1 MRVPELCGVNSGG
14 EDIVR
19 GLHGRLVRLHT
30 PAVMGI
36 LNMTADSFHHESR
49 QASVDD
55 ALRTAERMLAEGAS
69 VIDVGGASSRPG
81 SVEIPLEEERKRVI
95 PVVKALHDRFPEAMI
110 SIDTWRAAIA
120 GEAVDAGASMVN
132 DISAALM
139 DPAMLTTVAGLHV
152 PYVLM
157 HMQGTPRK
165 MQHAPFY
172 KDVLAEVVKFLSERL
187 HAARQAG
194 IADVVID
201 PGFGFGKDRDHNYA
215 LLRGL
220 PAIKQLGVPVLV
232 GLSRK
237 RMINEVLGT
246 RPEEALNG
254 TTVLNTLAL
263 LNGADILRVHDVR
276 PAMEAVKLLE
286 AWD

>member
-1 MRVPELCGVNSGG
+1 M
-14 EDIVR
+14 
-19 GLHGRLVRLHT
+19 
-30 PAVMGI
+30 
-36 LNMTADSFHHESR
+36 
-49 QASVDD
+49 DD
-55 ALRTAERMLAEGAS
+55 ASGTAERMLAEGAS

-132 DISAALM
+132 DISAGLM
-139 DPAMLTTVAGLHV
+139 DLAMLRPWLPARTLCPDAHA
-152 PYVLM
+152 
-157 HMQGTPRK
+157 GTPRK

-172 KDVLAEVVKFLSERL
+172 KNVLAEVVKFLSERL